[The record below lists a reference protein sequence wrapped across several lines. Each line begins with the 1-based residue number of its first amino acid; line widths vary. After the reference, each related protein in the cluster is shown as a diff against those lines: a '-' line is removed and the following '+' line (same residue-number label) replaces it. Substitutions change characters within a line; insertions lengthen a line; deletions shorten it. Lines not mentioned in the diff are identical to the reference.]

1 MTNVNKDLHISRT
14 ILPKLTP
21 QNHWL
26 IRKGTSQNK
35 AQATLIRIIQ
45 TKSVPELLNVF
56 DFGRKQTHAFHLK
69 ARVLESFDI
78 FWKENTQENTGS
90 EAGKLAWKAV
100 TGKLLFKR
108 SCRRDACS
116 SCKMLL

>member
-78 FWKENTQENTGS
+78 FWKEKDRKTPDQKQEN
-90 EAGKLAWKAV
+90 
-100 TGKLLFKR
+100 
-108 SCRRDACS
+108 
-116 SCKMLL
+116 